1 MLQHESS
8 PPMDDKMTLTA
19 PRAPFAALASA
30 LALCMTV
37 TAAPA
42 VGQDAATPA
51 PTPGLSIELNAA
63 TAQETG
69 CKLSFVV
76 QNGYGADATKTV
88 LETVIFDAAG
98 QVNRMTL
105 FDFGTLPQ
113 GRTRVRQFVIPGTA
127 CEGIGQVLFNG
138 AHSCQVEGQDAG
150 ACMSNL
156 RLSTRTDIEVLG

>member
-1 MLQHESS
+1 
-8 PPMDDKMTLTA
+8 MTRTA

-30 LALCMTV
+30 LALCTTV

-42 VGQDAATPA
+42 VAQDAATTTTT
-51 PTPGLSIELNAA
+51 PTPPPGLRIELNAA
-63 TAQETG
+63 AAQETG